1 MSMWDKLQKE
11 LDRVG
16 ESAKDVLDEGKL
28 RIELFRVRQ
37 LADRAAEA
45 LGYAVHRAK
54 RDGKEL
60 DAETFAKLDG
70 ALAKQEAE
78 ARRIEDELARIRA
91 REMGSAEPAAAGAD
105 ATGAGAAAPPG
116 ASTAADG
123 STSTGA

>member
-1 MSMWDKLQKE
+1 MSMWDKFQKE
-11 LDRVG
+11 LDRAG
-16 ESAKDVLDEGKL
+16 EAAKDVLDEGKL

-60 DAETFAKLDG
+60 DAETVARLDG
-70 ALAKQEAE
+70 ALGVQETE
-78 ARRIEDELARIRA
+78 AQRIEAELARLRQKDA
-91 REMGSAEPAAAGAD
+91 AGTTDSAEPAAA
-105 ATGAGAAAPPG
+105 G

>member
-1 MSMWDKLQKE
+1 MGSMWEKLQKE

-60 DAETFAKLDG
+60 DAETMARLDG
-70 ALAKQEAE
+70 ALAGHETE
-78 ARRIEDELARIRA
+78 ARRIEAELARIKA
-91 REMGSAEPAAAGAD
+91 KEAGATEPAA
-105 ATGAGAAAPPG
+105 GAGEP
-116 ASTAADG
+116 ASSATSAADG
-123 STSTGA
+123 STATGA